1 MKQVLFGSLSAVAMA
16 IATTAIPAI
25 AIESTSPNS
34 ANSNVVGQ
42 TPPVTLVNLAQQG
55 YLRNQ
60 GVPSS
65 QALTQAIAA
74 GQVTPESLVQA
85 GIQNN
90 LVNSDT
96 LNDRGYLNVVEVQF
110 REIVQD
116 YVISSS
122 DVSN

>member
-16 IATTAIPAI
+16 IATAATPTIAAELTPAN
-25 AIESTSPNS
+25 A
-34 ANSNVVGQ
+34 ANSNVVRQ
-42 TPPVTLVNLAQQG
+42 TPPVTLVNLAEQG

-60 GVPSS
+60 GIPSS

-85 GIQNN
+85 GIQSN
-90 LVNSDT
+90 LVSSNT

-116 YVISSS
+116 FVISSS
-122 DVSN
+122 EVSN

>member
-25 AIESTSPNS
+25 AIESTLPNS

-60 GVPSS
+60 GIPSS

-85 GIQNN
+85 GIQSS
-90 LVNSDT
+90 LVSSST

-110 REIVQD
+110 RDIVQD
-116 YVISSS
+116 YVSSSS